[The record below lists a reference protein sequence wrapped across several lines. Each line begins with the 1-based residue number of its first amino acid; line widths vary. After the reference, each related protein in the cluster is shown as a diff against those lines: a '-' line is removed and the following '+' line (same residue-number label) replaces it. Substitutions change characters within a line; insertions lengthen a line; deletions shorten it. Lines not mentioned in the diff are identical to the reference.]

1 MYSVVRAAAQRAPLH
16 SSCVSSCVRSLP
28 RRSPSSPQ
36 IAQPQNVHGG
46 TSPFATLAGSPAAG
60 SPGDRPQSTSYPRR
74 QQRSPRRDNDS
85 LEAIRACGSDWRKAV
100 ELLDALKGEGKATL
114 RTYNASIQVC
124 ARNREPAKALELLLD
139 MEEYNIYP
147 DVVSLSSVVNACA
160 KARMWRPALEVL
172 DSMAHFGVRPNVV
185 TLNAAISACEKCGR

>member
-1 MYSVVRAAAQRAPLH
+1 MCATVSLVSAGAPRHGPALPAWRLTPGLFCVAPACAFGGLSANQRRQNKILSSCVDNKSPSYSRQFHRFCMYSVVRAAAQRAPLH

-60 SPGDRPQSTSYPRR
+60 SPGDKPQSTSYPRR

-100 ELLDALKGEGKATL
+100 ELLDALKGEGKATPRL
-114 RTYNASIQVC
+114 AASKLHCSI
-124 ARNREPAKALELLLD
+124 
-139 MEEYNIYP
+139 
-147 DVVSLSSVVNACA
+147 
-160 KARMWRPALEVL
+160 
-172 DSMAHFGVRPNVV
+172 
-185 TLNAAISACEKCGR
+185 